1 MHIHTYVLS
10 PFLLAVPL
18 MPSGLSAMAL
28 NSTAIEASWSPL
40 EEEDINGVLLY
51 YSLNVLEVVTGKTLS
66 FETNVTQIVVTY
78 LHPYYTYQL
87 SVAAA
92 TIVGTGPFSSPVR
105 VLTHQDGMQY

>member
-1 MHIHTYVLS
+1 
-10 PFLLAVPL
+10 

-40 EEEDINGVLLY
+40 EEEDINGVLQY
-51 YSLNVLEVVTGKTLS
+51 YSLNVLEVVTGKMLS
-66 FETNVTQIVVTY
+66 FQRNLTQIVLTS
-78 LHPYYTYQL
+78 LHPYYTYEL

-105 VLTHQDGMQY
+105 VITHQDGMQFRHTVALY

>member
-1 MHIHTYVLS
+1 
-10 PFLLAVPL
+10 

-40 EEEDINGVLLY
+40 EEEDINGVLQY
-51 YSLNVLEVVTGKTLS
+51 YSLNVLEMVTGKMLS
-66 FETNVTQIVVTY
+66 FQRNLTQIVLPS
-78 LHPYYTYQL
+78 LHPYYTYEL

-105 VLTHQDGMQY
+105 VITHQDGMQFRHTVALY